1 MRSLIGLMLL
11 ALLAVLVA
19 MLLKVG
25 AGRVVFALP
34 NEIDLP
40 FVAFLVPPRRVDL
53 SFGFFILVS
62 LVTLWATFWLGR
74 TLQRLSAFPE
84 RVRMYR
90 ERRSE
95 LGAHRALYEALR
107 ALLEGRFVRAERAA
121 QDAQKTSEVAAMA
134 ALIGAR
140 AAHRLQAYER
150 RDTWLEQAEADRDL
164 ATARRVVSA
173 ELWAE
178 QREPTRA
185 LRAIDALQ
193 SSGARHLHAM
203 RIALSAHVQAGHWR
217 EVMRTVRTLEK
228 RHALNSEAAARVRRL
243 AVRGLLADASDDP
256 DQLVRAWEEVDSSDR
271 LMPEVA
277 LDAARRLNFIGR
289 GSEAAAALQA
299 VLDRKWD
306 ERLLAEYARC
316 EQEPGSRKTI
326 EKAEAWLKDHPRSQP
341 LLQCLAR
348 ICLRE
353 KLWGKARA
361 YLEECQRLGEDAQT
375 SLALAELAEAMGDGE
390 SAARYFRKAALGL
403 AAQGAP
409 EQAPQRAP
417 RTIRREATW

>member
-1 MRSLIGLMLL
+1 MKSLIGYVLL
-11 ALLAVLVA
+11 ALLAILAA

-25 AGRVVFALP
+25 QGQVVLEVPHAVQV
-34 NEIDLP
+34 P
-40 FVAFLVPPRRVDL
+40 FISFLVPPRRIDV
-53 SFGFFILVS
+53 SFGFFLVIA
-62 LVTLWATFWLGR
+62 LLTLCFTFWLGR
-74 TLQRLSAFPE
+74 ALQRLMAFPE

-121 QDAQKTSEVAAMA
+121 QDAQKASEVAGMA

-150 RDTWLEQAEADRDL
+150 RDTWLEQAESDRDL

-217 EVMRTVRTLEK
+217 EVMRTVRALEK
-228 RHALNSEAAARVRRL
+228 RHALRSEAAARVRRL

-256 DQLVRAWEEVDSSDR
+256 DHLVSAWEEVDSSDR
-271 LMPEVA
+271 LVPEIA
-277 LDAARRLNFIGR
+277 LDAARRLNFAGR
-289 GSEAAAALQA
+289 GAEAAAALQA
-299 VLDRKWD
+299 VLERKWD

-316 EQEPGSRKTI
+316 EDPGSRATI

-390 SAARYFRKAALGL
+390 GAARHFRKAAIGL
-403 AAQGAP
+403 AAQRPPEEAP
-409 EQAPQRAP
+409 PRAP